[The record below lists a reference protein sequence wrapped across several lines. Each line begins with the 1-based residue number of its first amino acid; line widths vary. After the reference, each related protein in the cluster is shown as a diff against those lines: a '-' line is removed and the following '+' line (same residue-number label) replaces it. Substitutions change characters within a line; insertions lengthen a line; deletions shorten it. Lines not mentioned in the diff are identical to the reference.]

1 MKDEPTSNRRLE
13 TSENL
18 SKQTSSVI
26 IRLEIDDIDINSN
39 ITKEKIY
46 DLTPIDQIQEVFN
59 FNSDLEAVK
68 SVDLTKESLNKFIG
82 RRESRYLIIQTYRFE
97 KMFKQNKLD
106 SSDVETNS
114 MTMQTAL
121 ETAYSDW
128 NREKKH
134 SELVT
139 ENSDQGKDRIKPVV
153 IQEENENKTTELS
166 FYYGN
171 PTVDIVKGFIH
182 IYRDKL
188 VLVYL

>member
-59 FNSDLEAVK
+59 FNSDLKAVK

-82 RRESRYLIIQTYRFE
+82 RRESRYLIIETYRFE

-153 IQEENENKTTELS
+153 IQEENEIRQLN
-166 FYYGN
+166 YR
-171 PTVDIVKGFIH
+171 FIMETQQ
-182 IYRDKL
+182 
-188 VLVYL
+188 